1 METKAHHALVGF
13 FVVFLTAAGAF
24 FALWLGQISLDKE
37 YREYDI
43 VFTGTVTGLRQAADV
58 RFNGIQVGEV
68 IDLGLNPEDPNQVIA
83 RIRVDA
89 ETPVKT
95 DSTAQLDFQGLTGL
109 SYILLS
115 GGSNGAGLLH
125 EQSGSRVPRIYA
137 RQSDLEELFA
147 GGETTLEAA
156 QQALAR
162 ISTLLSDENI
172 ESASAMLNNL
182 EELSDQLSDNGALM
196 RELRDALVVIE
207 DAGQNLSA
215 AGASLTQTSQSVNTY
230 VVNDLTPATQ
240 NTNLAAQSI
249 DHTAK
254 LTAQTLEDLRPGL
267 EDFAQTGLPE
277 LTLAIED
284 LRRLLGNVE
293 RISVE
298 LEDNPTGFIAGT
310 NGEEVELPQ

>member
-24 FALWLGQISLDKE
+24 FALWLGQVSLDRE
-37 YREYDI
+37 YSEYDI
-43 VFTGTVTGLRQAADV
+43 VFAGPVTGLRQAADV

-68 IDLGLNPEDPNQVIA
+68 IDLGLNPDNPNQVIA

-89 ETPVKT
+89 DTPVKT
-95 DSTAQLDFQGLTGL
+95 DSSAQLDFQGLTGL

-115 GGSNGAGLLH
+115 GGSQNAQLLS
-125 EQSGSRVPRIYA
+125 ESDGGRVPRIFA

-162 ISTLLSDENI
+162 ISTFLSDENL
-172 ESASAMLNNL
+172 ESASNLLNNL
-182 EELSDQLSDNGALM
+182 EALSEQMAHEGVLVADIRRALT
-196 RELRDALVVIE
+196 VIE
-207 DAGQNLSA
+207 QAGTQLGA
-215 AGASLTQTSQSVNTY
+215 AGASLQEVSDTVATY
-230 VVNDLTPATQ
+230 VVNDLTPATE
-240 NTNLAAQSI
+240 NTNIAAQSV
-249 DHTAK
+249 D
-254 LTAQTLEDLRPGL
+254 LTSRQTSEAITTLQPALQEFS
-267 EDFAQTGLPE
+267 EQGLPE

-284 LRRLLGNVE
+284 MRRLLAALE
-293 RISVE
+293 RISME
-298 LEDNPTGFIAGT
+298 IEDDPKGFIAGT

>member
-89 ETPVKT
+89 DTPVKT

-115 GGSNGAGLLH
+115 GGSNGASLLH

-172 ESASAMLNNL
+172 ESATAMLNNL
-182 EELSDQLSDNGALM
+182 EELSEQLSDSGTLM
-196 RELRDALVVIE
+196 RELRDALTVIE

-215 AGASLTQTSQSVNTY
+215 AGASLTQTSQTVNTY

-249 DHTAK
+249 DQTAK
-254 LTAQTLEDLRPGL
+254 MTAQTLEELRPSL
-267 EDFAQTGLPE
+267 EEFAHTGLPE

-284 LRRLLGNVE
+284 MRRLLGNVE

-298 LEDNPTGFIAGT
+298 LEDNPTGFIAGAS
-310 NGEEVELPQ
+310 GEEVELPQ